1 VVGAS
6 LCALTWACAR
16 AEGESADP
24 AQVEEVVVTAQRRQQ
39 NLQDVPVSVT
49 AAGAAALAAAHVDDV
64 SNIKALSPGVRFTTN
79 YNPAVTSNILVRG
92 VGTVGNSRTF
102 EGAVGVF
109 VDGVYRT
116 RAGQALESFL
126 DVDSLQI
133 LSGPQGTLF
142 GKNTSA
148 GAVLMTSA
156 SPSITSVRGT
166 YEASYGNYN
175 TGLVKGAVNLPISD
189 KAAFRIAGL

>member
-1 VVGAS
+1 MVGAS
-6 LCALTWACAR
+6 LCALMWACAR

-39 NLQDVPVSVT
+39 NLQDVPISVT
-49 AAGAAALAAAHVDDV
+49 AASTAALAAAHVDNV
-64 SNIKALSPGVRFTTN
+64 SNIKALSPGVSFTTN
-79 YNPAVTSNILVRG
+79 YNPAVTSNIQIRG
-92 VGTVGNSRTF
+92 IGTVGNSRTF

-116 RAGQALESFL
+116 RAGQALENFL
-126 DVDSLQI
+126 DIDSLQI

-148 GAVLMTSA
+148 GAVLVTSA

-175 TGLVKGAVNLPISD
+175 TGLLTSSPP
-189 KAAFRIAGL
+189 